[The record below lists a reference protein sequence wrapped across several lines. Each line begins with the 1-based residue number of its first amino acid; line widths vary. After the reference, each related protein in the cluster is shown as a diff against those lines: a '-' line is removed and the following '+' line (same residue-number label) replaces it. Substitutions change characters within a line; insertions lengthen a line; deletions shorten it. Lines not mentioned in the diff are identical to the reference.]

1 MNTKRTLLKTVAA
14 AALASLAMGS
24 ALAAEITG
32 AGATF
37 PFPVYA
43 KWGEAYK
50 AATGNSMNYQ
60 SIGSSGGIKQIQ
72 AKTVAFGAS
81 DAPRSGDDLD
91 KDGMIQFPAIIGGT
105 VPVINLEGFKP
116 GELRVTGP
124 VLADMFLGNITKW
137 NDAKLVALNPGKTLP
152 STSITV
158 VHRADGSGTTFN
170 FTDYLSSVSKD
181 FADKVGKGA
190 AVKWPAESSVG
201 GKGNEGVAANVNRA
215 KGAVGYVEYA
225 YVKKNN
231 MNFMQLQN
239 ADGKYVS
246 PDDKAFASAAAGA
259 DWFSV
264 PGMGVSMVNAKGAES
279 WPISTASFILMYKK
293 PANKAESAEV
303 LKFFDWSFKNGKKLA
318 GDLDY
323 VALPDVLTDAIRSKV
338 WSQIEK

>member
-1 MNTKRTLLKTVAA
+1 MNSKRTLLKTVAA

-24 ALAAEITG
+24 ALAADFTG
-32 AGATF
+32 AGASF
-37 PFPVYA
+37 PFPVYS

-50 AATGNSMNYQ
+50 AATGNAMNYQ
-60 SIGSSGGIKQIQ
+60 SIGSSGGLKQIR

-81 DAPRSGDDLD
+81 DAPVKGEDLD
-91 KDGMIQFPAIIGGT
+91 KDGMVQFPAIIGGT
-105 VPVINLEGFKP
+105 VPVINLDGFKP

-170 FTDYLSSVSKD
+170 FTDYLAAVSTD
-181 FADKVGKGA
+181 FAGKVGKGA

-201 GKGNEGVAANVNRA
+201 GKGNEGVAANVNRV

-246 PDDKAFASAAAGA
+246 PDDKTFASAAAGA

-264 PGMGVSMVNAKGAES
+264 PGMGISMVNAKGAES
-279 WPISTASFILMYKK
+279 WPISTASFILMYKS
-293 PANKAESAEV
+293 PTDKAQSAEV
-303 LKFFDWSFKNGKKLA
+303 LKFFDWAFKNGKQMA
-318 GDLDY
+318 ADLDY
-323 VALPDVLTDAIRSKV
+323 VALPDSLTDAIRSKV
-338 WSQIEK
+338 WSQIQK